1 MIKDSIRSYNNLIQI
16 DSDGVV
22 YVNREATEYSSL
34 EEARTYI
41 KNKQVS
47 NTLETQITKD
57 VYEEITDNRIASI
70 IKEYHDVKVTDTLI
84 ESYIELASS
93 QIFTIDPIVQKI
105 RSLNKLDAVIEGK
118 LHYQLS
124 DGSVVAIN
132 ERTQKRLNNLL
143 NKQKEIVDYMRE
155 SKEHFFHVLQQ
166 IEEN

>member
-1 MIKDSIRSYNNLIQI
+1 MIVESIRSYGNLIQI

-22 YVNREATEYSSL
+22 YVNRETTEYRSL

-47 NTLETQITKD
+47 NTLESQITKD
-57 VYEEITDNRIASI
+57 TYEEITDNRIASI
-70 IKEYHDVKVTDTLI
+70 IKEYHNIKVTDTLI

-118 LHYQLS
+118 LHYELT

-132 ERTQKRLNNLL
+132 ERTQKHLNNLL
-143 NKQKEIVDYMRE
+143 NNQKEIVDYMRE
-155 SKEHFFHVLQQ
+155 SKEKFFQVIKQ